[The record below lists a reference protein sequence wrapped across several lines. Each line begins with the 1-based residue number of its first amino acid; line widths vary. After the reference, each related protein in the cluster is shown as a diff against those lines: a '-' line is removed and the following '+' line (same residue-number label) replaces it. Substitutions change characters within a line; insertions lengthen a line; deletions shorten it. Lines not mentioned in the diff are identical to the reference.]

1 MRDRNYL
8 TCRQCHG
15 SFLDEELESTI
26 IGFICKECYSDDYLR
41 EEIERLK
48 IEGFQIYKP
57 SGVSG
62 E

>member
-26 IGFICKECYSDDYLR
+26 IGFICKECYLDDYLR

-57 SGVSG
+57 SGV
-62 E
+62 